1 MIEITGTSVIKTFKH
16 QNARVKVKHLEVIYA
31 LIDVHSVPNTDKL
44 IVAKGETVCLSPR
57 GIASC
62 PRLENELRECLI
74 CVLEALVVRI
84 DIFLFSRQFTHL
96 VQVAHQIP
104 LYHRDIRWD
113 NIIRRTEDQSKRF
126 LIDWEDAAMPPT
138 LAQPSFAK
146 DTHSPD
152 IFRDG
157 HGPEVDIWA
166 IGYLIRTSTVAW
178 HSAEMMRLGV
188 RICEESSAQEI
199 LALLTKSP

>member
-1 MIEITGTSVIKTFKH
+1 
-16 QNARVKVKHLEVIYA
+16 
-31 LIDVHSVPNTDKL
+31 
-44 IVAKGETVCLSPR
+44 
-57 GIASC
+57 
-62 PRLENELRECLI
+62 
-74 CVLEALVVRI
+74 
-84 DIFLFSRQFTHL
+84 
-96 VQVAHQIP
+96 
-104 LYHRDIRWD
+104 
-113 NIIRRTEDQSKRF
+113 
-126 LIDWEDAAMPPT
+126 MPPT

-166 IGYLIRTSTVAW
+166 IGYLIRTSTVAG

-188 RICEESSAQEI
+188 RICEESHELSAQEV